1 MELMELDSR
10 VAMLGSDRELEID
23 PDLIPMIG
31 FCRVF
36 DTAEEI
42 FGIHGLDL
50 YHMTALIK

>member
-1 MELMELDSR
+1 MELDSR

-31 FCRVF
+31 FCRVL